1 MWVLRHY
8 ELSSLV
14 DLVTSTGGNIYG
26 LIFLFE
32 WKVEHEMHPVQ
43 HRFVV
48 VRGRTFA
55 RIRYSLL
62 VLHATML
69 VMVFVCSQ

>member
-43 HRFVV
+43 HLFLSSSAEEPLRESD
-48 VRGRTFA
+48 
-55 RIRYSLL
+55 IP
-62 VLHATML
+62 
-69 VMVFVCSQ
+69 C